1 MRTLDATFLL
11 MLFLVS
17 SSAYILF
24 KINHHV
30 IVLQRDLKETN
41 KAIINEKE
49 NLHVLRAE
57 WSFLTRPK
65 RISQLATERLQLQT
79 VQPAQIIRYL
89 PESLSAAGGR

>member
-1 MRTLDATFLL
+1 MRALDATFLL

-30 IVLQRDLKETN
+30 LVLQRDLKEVN
-41 KAIINEKE
+41 KQIINEKE
-49 NLHVLRAE
+49 NLHILKAE

-65 RISQLATERLQLQT
+65 RLGQLAAERLQLQT

-89 PESLSAAGGR
+89 PESLEAGGR